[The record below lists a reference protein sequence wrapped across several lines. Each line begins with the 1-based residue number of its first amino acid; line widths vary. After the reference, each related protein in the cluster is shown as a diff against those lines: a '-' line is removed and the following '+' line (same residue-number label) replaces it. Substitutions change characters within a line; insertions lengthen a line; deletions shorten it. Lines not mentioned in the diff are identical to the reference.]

1 MIEKQ
6 HLALEH
12 SIKPKMACPL
22 RNNLL
27 LSLKKNNLE
36 LNFYSSLVLE
46 IMNKL
51 LEKVYIAC
59 GKTDMCKGIDGLATL
74 VKEQFELDPLV
85 ARFGGS
91 KNRFKALYWDGQGFW
106 LLYKRFENGKLN
118 WPRNQNEVQ
127 ALSFEQV
134 DWLMKGFA
142 INPKI
147 KNTKACE
154 FY

>member
-1 MIEKQ
+1 MIK
-6 HLALEH
+6 
-12 SIKPKMACPL
+12 
-22 RNNLL
+22 
-27 LSLKKNNLE
+27 LSDLGQ
-36 LNFYSSLVLE
+36 
-46 IMNKL
+46 
-51 LEKVYIAC
+51 VYIVC
-59 GKTDMCKGIDGLATL
+59 GKTDLRKGIDGLATL
-74 VKEQFELDPLV
+74 VKEQFEIGKFFL
-85 ARFGGS
+85 FGGGS
-91 KNRFKALYWDGQGFW
+91 KDRVKALYWDGQGFW

>member
-1 MIEKQ
+1 MI
-6 HLALEH
+6 
-12 SIKPKMACPL
+12 
-22 RNNLL
+22 R
-27 LSLKKNNLE
+27 LSDLGQ
-36 LNFYSSLVLE
+36 
-46 IMNKL
+46 
-51 LEKVYIAC
+51 VYIVC
-59 GKTDMCKGIDGLATL
+59 GKTHLRKGIDGLAIL
-74 VKEQFELDPLV
+74 IKEQFELDP
-85 ARFGGS
+85 FGGKVFLFCGGS
-91 KNRFKALYWDGQGFW
+91 RDRFKALYWDGQGFW

-118 WPRNQNEVQ
+118 WPKNQNEVQ